1 MFLQTFGTAIV
12 DYNFVAS
19 PPPNIVY
26 LAPNIGTFVLA
37 DNATANFVWQNNE
50 NIEFYCEKLTYKGIR
65 TISNVKYYECEMLVE
80 TSISCKQMIKL
91 LFASKRA
98 SIDDGYRIF
107 YQRPQDE
114 DYQLW
119 AWDAQTFKL
128 HKRANH

>member
-1 MFLQTFGTAIV
+1 MFLQTIGTAIV

-19 PPPNIVY
+19 PAPNIVY

-37 DNATANFVWQNNE
+37 DNGTANFAWQNKEE
-50 NIEFYCEKLTYKGIR
+50 NIEFYCETLKYKGIR

-80 TSISCKQMIKL
+80 TEGCKQMIKL
-91 LFASKRA
+91 LFGSKRA
-98 SIDDGYRIF
+98 SIDAGYRIF

-128 HKRANH
+128 HKSASH

>member
-12 DYNFVAS
+12 DYNFAAS

-37 DNATANFVWQNNE
+37 DNGTANFVWQKDE
-50 NIEFYCEKLTYKGIR
+50 KIEFYCEKLAYKGIR

-91 LFASKRA
+91 LFGCKRA

-128 HKRANH
+128 HKKADR

>member
-1 MFLQTFGTAIV
+1 MFLQTFGTTIV
-12 DYNFVAS
+12 DYNFAAS

-37 DNATANFVWQNNE
+37 DNGTANFAWQKDK
-50 NIEFYCEKLTYKGIR
+50 NIEFYCETLKYKGIR
-65 TISNVKYYECEMLVE
+65 TISNVKYYECEMLVQTE
-80 TSISCKQMIKL
+80 EMIMKL

-98 SIDDGYRIF
+98 SIDAGYRIF

-128 HKRANH
+128 HKGANH

>member
-19 PPPNIVY
+19 PAPNIVY

-37 DNATANFVWQNNE
+37 DNGTANFLWRKDE
-50 NIEFYCEKLTYKGIR
+50 NVEFYCGTLKYKGIR

-80 TSISCKQMIKL
+80 TQETCKQMIV
-91 LFASKRA
+91 LFTSKRA
-98 SIDDGYRIF
+98 SIDEGYRIF